1 MRGETNRGA
10 ICGVIGILG
19 VIAGAVL
26 AFIGNY
32 MANGYSSFYI
42 NLEYYYRTGG
52 FDSTGKNLVTVGIV
66 MIVLGVVLLLIS
78 LYFAIVSRRQFSK
91 IMNNQ
96 EQEELDDMITQ
107 MAGNRSIFDVF
118 HSEDHNRMFSFYRD
132 KTCIFK
138 RGDKVYHGKME
149 PIEWNGDRPTVW
161 KITLDYHGQE
171 AVCEIRK
178 DEGDILVKNRL
189 GEEKFYRGK

>member
-10 ICGVIGILG
+10 ICGIVGILG

-26 AFIGNY
+26 AYIGNY

-52 FDSTGKNLVTVGIV
+52 FDNTGKNLIIVGIV
-66 MIVLGVVLLLIS
+66 LIVLGVVLLLIS

-96 EQEELDDMITQ
+96 EQEIGR
-107 MAGNRSIFDVF
+107 AHV
-118 HSEDHNRMFSFYRD
+118 
-132 KTCIFK
+132 
-138 RGDKVYHGKME
+138 
-149 PIEWNGDRPTVW
+149 
-161 KITLDYHGQE
+161 
-171 AVCEIRK
+171 
-178 DEGDILVKNRL
+178 
-189 GEEKFYRGK
+189 